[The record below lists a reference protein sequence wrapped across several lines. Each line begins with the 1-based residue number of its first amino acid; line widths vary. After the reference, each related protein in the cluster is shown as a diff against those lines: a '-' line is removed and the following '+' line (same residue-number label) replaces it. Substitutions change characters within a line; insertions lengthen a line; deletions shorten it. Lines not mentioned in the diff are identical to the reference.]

1 MADKTLNKEA
11 THLDETTWGHRWG
24 YRDTR
29 FVVNSDGSVK
39 VTGARYAVSGY
50 DMPGFIP
57 FLEEVLDIKFDLA
70 DVKPERA
77 DKPVPPPIVNR
88 EFVNAL
94 AAALPAGRTSDDA
107 RERLLHSHGQT
118 TVDEIYQVL
127 YTHLDRVVDLVVYPQ
142 THEEAADLVRLAA
155 VWDVCL
161 VPYGGGTSVSAA
173 LKLPADET
181 RMIVSVDMRRMDAIE
196 WIDRENMRA
205 CVQAGITGAHLE
217 ARLAEV
223 GLTCGHEPDS
233 MELSTLGGWIA
244 TNASGM
250 KKNRYGNI
258 EDIVENVTLVTPEGV
273 IEQLTNMPRV
283 SMGIEPQWLAFGS
296 EGNLGLITRA
306 VIRVHDL
313 PAVKEYGSYVFPD
326 FTTGTA
332 FLYDLERAGALPASI
347 RLVDNV
353 QFRFGQA
360 LKGWPTAQ
368 EKLMSRVQQTFLE
381 SIKGFDLRQISA
393 ATVVMEGSAAE
404 VAYQKAEIRRVAAA
418 HGGVS
423 GGAHN
428 GQRGYMLTYA
438 IAYIRDFLTDY
449 HIIGETYETTVPWS
463 RIHEVIAA
471 VEQRSREMHREF
483 GLPGQ
488 SYVSPRIT
496 QLYHTGVCIYFTHG
510 FSARGVEHPDRA
522 FAAIEHAMRETIMA
536 HGGSISHHHGVGK
549 LRRDFIPQT
558 LTPAAMELLREVKD
572 AADPTNVFGIGN
584 NIFAM
589 GERETTDFTDDTD

>member
-1 MADKTLNKEA
+1 MADKSLNKSA
-11 THLDETTWGHRWG
+11 NLDETTWGHRWG

-29 FVVNSDGSVK
+29 FVVNPDGTVK
-39 VTGARYAVSGY
+39 VTGDRYAVSGY
-50 DMPGFIP
+50 DMPGFFP
-57 FLEEVLDIKFDLA
+57 FLEETLAIKLDLSDI
-70 DVKPERA
+70 KPERA
-77 DKPVPPPIVNR
+77 DKPVPAPNVNDA
-88 EFVNAL
+88 FAAAV
-94 AAALPAGRTSDDA
+94 AAALPADRISDDP

-127 YTHLDRVVDLVVYPQ
+127 YTHLKRVVDLVVWPE
-142 THEEAADLVRLAA
+142 THDEAAALVRLAA
-155 VWDVCL
+155 EHDVCL

-173 LKLPADET
+173 LKLPKNET

-205 CVQAGITGAHLE
+205 CVQAGITGSHLE
-217 ARLAEV
+217 ERLAEQ
-223 GLTCGHEPDS
+223 GFTCGHEPDS
-233 MELSTLGGWIA
+233 VELSTLGGWIA

-258 EDIVENVTLVTPEGV
+258 EDIVENVTMVTPEGI
-273 IEQLTNMPRV
+273 IEHLTAMPRV
-283 SMGIEPQWLAFGS
+283 SMGVEPRHFAFGS

-306 VIRVHDL
+306 VIRIHAL
-313 PAVKEYGSYVFPD
+313 PEVKEYGSYVFRD
-326 FTTGTA
+326 FKTGTA
-332 FLYDLERAGALPASI
+332 FMYDLMRAGVLPASI

-360 LKGWPTAQ
+360 LKARPTGQ
-368 EKLMSRVQQTFLE
+368 EKLMSRIQQTFLE
-381 SIKGFDLRQISA
+381 SVKGFDLRQMSA

-404 VAYQKAEIRRVAAA
+404 VEFQKSEIKRIAAL

-463 RIHEVIAA
+463 QIHEVIEA
-471 VEQRSREMHREF
+471 VEKRSTEMHREF
-483 GLPGQ
+483 GLPGR

-510 FSARGVEHPDRA
+510 FSARGVENPDRV
-522 FAAIEHAMRETIMA
+522 FAAIEHEMRETIMA

-549 LRRDFIPQT
+549 LRRDFVSQT
-558 LTPAAMELLREVKD
+558 LTPTAIEVLREMKT
-572 AADPTNVFGIGN
+572 ASDPTNVFGIAN
-584 NIFAM
+584 NIFAL
-589 GERETTDFTDDTD
+589 EE

>member
-1 MADKTLNKEA
+1 MADKTLNKTA
-11 THLDETTWGHRWG
+11 STDETTWGHRWG
-24 YRDTR
+24 YRDTH
-29 FVVNSDGSVK
+29 FVVNPDGSVK
-39 VTGARYAVSGY
+39 VTGDRYAVSGY

-57 FLEEVLDIKFDLA
+57 FLEETLDIKLDLN
-70 DVKPERA
+70 DIKPERA
-77 DKPVPPPIVNR
+77 DKPVPPPVVNAA
-88 EFVNAL
+88 FVSAL
-94 AAALPAGRTSDDA
+94 AAALPAGRTSDDP
-107 RERLLHSHGQT
+107 RERLIHSHGQT

-127 YTHLDRVVDLVVYPQ
+127 YAHLDRVVDLIVYPE
-142 THEEAADLVRLAA
+142 THEEASAVVALAA
-155 VWDVCL
+155 THDVCL
-161 VPYGGGTSVSAA
+161 VPFGGGTSVSAA
-173 LKLPADET
+173 LKLPPGET

-205 CVQAGITGAHLE
+205 CVQAGITGKHLE
-217 ARLAEV
+217 ERLAAE

-233 MELSTLGGWIA
+233 VELSTLGGWIA

-258 EDIVENVTLVTPEGV
+258 EDIVENVTMVTPEGV
-273 IEQLTNMPRV
+273 IEHLADMPRV
-283 SMGIEPQWLAFGS
+283 SMGVEPRRLAFGS

-306 VIRVHDL
+306 VIRVHKL
-313 PAVKEYGSYVFPD
+313 PEMKEYGSYVFRD
-326 FTTGTA
+326 FKTGTA
-332 FLYDLERAGALPASI
+332 FLYDLMQTGVLPASI

-360 LKGWPTAQ
+360 LKARPTGQ

-381 SIKGFDLRQISA
+381 SVKGFDLRQMSA

-404 VAYQKAEIRRVAAA
+404 VEFQKAEIKRVAAR

-423 GGAHN
+423 GGSHN
-428 GQRGYMLTYA
+428 GRRGYMLTYA

-463 RIHEVIAA
+463 RVHEVIEA
-471 VEQRSREMHREF
+471 VEKRSIEMHREF
-483 GLPGQ
+483 GLPGR

-510 FSARGVEHPDRA
+510 FSTRGVADPDRA
-522 FAAIEHAMRETIMA
+522 FAAIEHEMRETIMA

-549 LRRDFIPQT
+549 LRRDFVPRT
-558 LTPAAMELLREVKD
+558 MTPAAIEMLREMKT
-572 AADPTNVFGIGN
+572 AADPTNVFGIAN
-584 NIFAM
+584 NVFA
-589 GERETTDFTDDTD
+589 E

>member
-1 MADKTLNKEA
+1 MADKSLNKSA
-11 THLDETTWGHRWG
+11 DLDETTWGHRWG

-29 FVVNSDGSVK
+29 FVVNPDGSVK
-39 VTGARYAVSGY
+39 VTGDRYAVSGY

-57 FLEEVLDIKFDLA
+57 FLEETLNIKLDLA
-70 DVKPERA
+70 DIKPERA
-77 DKPVPPPIVNR
+77 DKPVPDPLVNAA
-88 EFVNAL
+88 FVAAL
-94 AAALPAGRTSDDA
+94 AAALPADRTSDDP

-127 YTHLDRVVDLVVYPQ
+127 YTHLNRVVDLVVWPQ
-142 THEEAADLVRLAA
+142 THDEAAALVRLAA
-155 VWDVCL
+155 EHDVCL

-205 CVQAGITGAHLE
+205 CVQAGITGSHLE
-217 ARLAEV
+217 ARLAEQ

-233 MELSTLGGWIA
+233 VELSTLGGWIA

-258 EDIVENVTLVTPEGV
+258 EDIVENVTMVTPAGV
-273 IEQLTNMPRV
+273 IEHLVNMPRV
-283 SMGIEPQWLAFGS
+283 SMGVEPRHLAFGS

-306 VIRVHDL
+306 VIRIHEL
-313 PAVKEYGSYVFPD
+313 PEVKEYGSYVFRD
-326 FTTGTA
+326 FETGTA
-332 FLYDLERAGALPASI
+332 FLYDLSRAGALPASI

-360 LKGWPTAQ
+360 LKARPTGQ
-368 EKLMSRVQQTFLE
+368 EKLMSRVQQTVLE
-381 SIKGFDLRQISA
+381 SIKGFDLRKMSA

-404 VAYQKAEIRRVAAA
+404 VEYQKGEIKRIAAQ
-418 HGGVS
+418 HGGIS

-463 RIHEVIAA
+463 KIHEVIAA
-471 VEQRSREMHREF
+471 VEKRSTEMHREF
-483 GLPGQ
+483 GLPGK

-510 FSARGVEHPDRA
+510 FSARGVENPDRV

-549 LRRDFIPQT
+549 LRRDFIGQT
-558 LTPAAMELLREVKD
+558 LTPAAIDVLRDMKT
-572 AADPTNVFGIGN
+572 AADPANVFGIAN
-584 NIFAM
+584 NVFAM
-589 GERETTDFTDDTD
+589 EEG

>member
-1 MADKTLNKEA
+1 MADKTLNKA
-11 THLDETTWGHRWG
+11 ANLDEATWGHRWG
-24 YRDTR
+24 YLDTR
-29 FVVNSDGSVK
+29 FVVNPDGSVK
-39 VTGARYAVSGY
+39 VTGDRYAVSGY

-57 FLEEVLDIKFDLA
+57 FLEDTLAIKLDFT
-70 DVKPERA
+70 DVKPERS
-77 DKPVPPPIVNR
+77 DKPVPDPIVNPA
-88 EFVNAL
+88 FVAAL
-94 AAALPAGRTSDDA
+94 AAALPDGRASDDR

-127 YTHLDRVVDLVVYPQ
+127 YTHLNRVVDLIVYPQ
-142 THEEAADLVRLAA
+142 THEEAAALVALAGEH
-155 VWDVCL
+155 DVCL

-173 LKLPADET
+173 LKLPANET

-205 CVQAGITGAHLE
+205 CVQAGITGSHLE
-217 ARLAEV
+217 ERLAAE
-223 GLTCGHEPDS
+223 GFTCGHEPDS
-233 MELSTLGGWIA
+233 VELSTLGGWIA

-258 EDIVENVTLVTPEGV
+258 EDIVENVTMVTPEGV
-273 IEQLTNMPRV
+273 VEHLTNMPRV
-283 SMGIEPQWLAFGS
+283 SMGIEPRQLAFGS

-306 VIRVHDL
+306 VIRIHHL
-313 PAVKEYGSYVFPD
+313 PEVKQYGSYVFAD
-326 FTTGTA
+326 FKTGTA
-332 FLYDLERAGALPASI
+332 FLYDLSQAGVLPASI

-360 LKGWPTAQ
+360 LKGRPTSR
-368 EKLMSRVQQTFLE
+368 EKMMSRVQQFVLE
-381 SIKGFDLRQISA
+381 SVKGFDLRQISA

-404 VAYQKAEIRRVAAA
+404 VAYQQQEIKRIAAR
-418 HGGVS
+418 HGGIS
-423 GGAHN
+423 GGSHN

-471 VEQRSREMHREF
+471 VEERSTAMHREF
-483 GLPGQ
+483 GLPGR

-510 FSARGVEHPDRA
+510 FSARGVANPDRV

-558 LTPAAMELLREVKD
+558 LTPAAVELLREVKA
-572 AADPTNVFGIGN
+572 AADPHNVFGIAN

-589 GERETTDFTDDTD
+589 EE

>member
-1 MADKTLNKEA
+1 MADKTLNKTA
-11 THLDETTWGHRWG
+11 STDETTWGHRWG
-24 YRDTR
+24 YRDTH
-29 FVVNSDGSVK
+29 FVVNPDGSVK
-39 VTGARYAVSGY
+39 VTGDRYAVSGY

-57 FLEEVLDIKFDLA
+57 FLEETLDIKLDLN
-70 DVKPERA
+70 DIKPERA
-77 DKPVPPPIVNR
+77 DKPVPPPVVNAA
-88 EFVNAL
+88 FVSAL
-94 AAALPAGRTSDDA
+94 AAALPAGRTSDDP
-107 RERLLHSHGQT
+107 RERLIHSHGQT

-127 YTHLDRVVDLVVYPQ
+127 YAHLDRVVDLIVYPE
-142 THEEAADLVRLAA
+142 THEEAAAVVALAA
-155 VWDVCL
+155 THDVCL
-161 VPYGGGTSVSAA
+161 VPFGGGTSVSAA
-173 LKLPADET
+173 LKLPPGET

-205 CVQAGITGAHLE
+205 CVQAGITGKHLE
-217 ARLAEV
+217 ERLAAE

-233 MELSTLGGWIA
+233 VELSTLGGWIA

-258 EDIVENVTLVTPEGV
+258 EDIVENVTMVTPEGV
-273 IEQLTNMPRV
+273 IEHLADMPRV
-283 SMGIEPQWLAFGS
+283 SMGVEPRRLAFGS

-306 VIRVHDL
+306 VIRVHKL
-313 PAVKEYGSYVFPD
+313 PEVKEYGSYVFRD
-326 FTTGTA
+326 FKAGTA
-332 FLYDLERAGALPASI
+332 FLYDLMQTGVLPASI

-360 LKGWPTAQ
+360 LKARPTGQ

-381 SIKGFDLRQISA
+381 SVKGFDLRQMSA

-404 VAYQKAEIRRVAAA
+404 VEFQKAEIKRVAAR

-423 GGAHN
+423 GGSHN
-428 GQRGYMLTYA
+428 GRRGYMLTYA

-463 RIHEVIAA
+463 RVHEVIEA
-471 VEQRSREMHREF
+471 VEKRSIEMHREF
-483 GLPGQ
+483 GLPGR

-510 FSARGVEHPDRA
+510 FSTRGVANPDRA
-522 FAAIEHAMRETIMA
+522 FAAIEHEMRETIMA

-549 LRRDFIPQT
+549 LRRDFVPRT
-558 LTPAAMELLREVKD
+558 MTPAAIEMLREMKT
-572 AADPTNVFGIGN
+572 AADPTNVFGIAN
-584 NIFAM
+584 NVFA
-589 GERETTDFTDDTD
+589 E

>member
-1 MADKTLNKEA
+1 MADKTLDRGA
-11 THLDETTWGHRWG
+11 DGLDETTWGHRWG

-29 FVVNSDGSVK
+29 FMVNPDGTVR
-39 VTGARYAVSGY
+39 VTGSRYAVSGY

-57 FLEEVLDIKFDLA
+57 FLEETLDIKL
-70 DVKPERA
+70 DVSDIKPERA
-77 DKPVPPPIVNR
+77 DKPVPEPILNR
-88 EFVNAL
+88 GFCDAL
-94 AAALPAGRTSDDA
+94 GTALPPGRTSGDP

-118 TVDEIYQVL
+118 TVDELYQVL
-127 YTHLDRVVDLVVYPQ
+127 YTHLDRVVDLVVYPES
-142 THEEAADLVRLAA
+142 HDEAAALVRLAA
-155 VWDVCL
+155 EHDVCL

-173 LKLPADET
+173 LKLPAHER

-205 CVQAGITGAHLE
+205 SVQAGITGKHLE
-217 ARLAEV
+217 ERLAAE
-223 GLTCGHEPDS
+223 GFTCGHEPDS
-233 MELSTLGGWIA
+233 VELSTLGGWIA

-258 EDIVENVTLVTPEGV
+258 EGIVENVTMVTPRGV
-273 IEQLTNMPRV
+273 IEQLMDMPRV
-283 SMGIEPQWLAFGS
+283 SMGVEPRQLAFGS

-306 VIRVHDL
+306 VIRIHRL
-313 PAVKEYGSYVFPD
+313 PDVKQYGSYVFPT
-326 FTTGTA
+326 FQAGTG
-332 FLYDLERAGALPASI
+332 FLYDLMRSGALPASI
-347 RLVDNV
+347 RLMDNV

-360 LKGWPTAQ
+360 LKARPSSRD
-368 EKLMSRVQQTFLE
+368 KLVSRVQQAFLMN
-381 SIKGFDLRQISA
+381 IKGFDPRQLAA
-393 ATVVMEGSAAE
+393 ATIVMEGSAEE
-404 VAYQKAEIRRVAAA
+404 VAFQEAQIKRIAAR

-423 GGAHN
+423 GGSHN
-428 GQRGYMLTYA
+428 GRRGYMLTYA

-471 VEQRSREMHREF
+471 VDARAREMHEAF
-483 GLPGQ
+483 GLPGK

-510 FSARGVEHPDRA
+510 FSGQGVENPDQV
-522 FAAIEHAMRETIMA
+522 FAEIEHAMRETIMA

-558 LTPAAMELLREVKD
+558 LTPASVELLREMKE
-572 AADPTNVFGIGN
+572 AADPTNVFGIAN
-584 NIFAM
+584 NIFAI
-589 GERETTDFTDDTD
+589 EE

>member
-1 MADKTLNKEA
+1 MADKTLNKSA
-11 THLDETTWGHRWG
+11 SLDEATWGHRWG
-24 YRDTR
+24 YRDTH
-29 FVVNSDGSVK
+29 FVVNSDGSVR
-39 VTGARYAVSGY
+39 VTGDRYAVSGY

-57 FLEEVLDIKFDLA
+57 FLEETLAIKFDLT

-77 DKPVPPPIVNR
+77 DKPVPPPVVNAA
-88 EFVNAL
+88 FTAAL
-94 AAALPAGRTSDDA
+94 AAALPADRRSDDP

-127 YTHLDRVVDLVVYPQ
+127 YTHLDRVVDLVVWPE
-142 THEEAADLVRLAA
+142 THEEAAALVRLAA
-155 VWDVCL
+155 EHDICL

-173 LKLPADET
+173 LKLPAGET
-181 RMIVSVDMRRMDAIE
+181 RLIVSIDMRRMDAIE

-205 CVQAGITGAHLE
+205 CVQAGITGKHLE
-217 ARLAEV
+217 ERLAEQ

-233 MELSTLGGWIA
+233 IELSTLGGWIA

-258 EDIVENVTLVTPEGV
+258 EDVVENVTLVTPEGV
-273 IEQLTNMPRV
+273 VENLSNMPRV
-283 SMGIEPQWLAFGS
+283 SMGVEPVRLAFGS

-306 VIRVHDL
+306 VIRIHAL
-313 PAVKEYGSYVFPD
+313 PEVKEYGSWVFRD
-326 FTTGTA
+326 FKTGTA
-332 FLYDLERAGALPASI
+332 FLYDLARTGALPASI

-360 LKGWPTAQ
+360 LKARPTGR
-368 EKLMSRVQQTFLE
+368 EKLMSRVQQTFLG
-381 SIKGFDLRQISA
+381 SIKGFDLRQMSA

-404 VAYQKAEIRRVAAA
+404 VEYQKAEIKRVATR

-423 GGAHN
+423 GGSHN

-449 HIIGETYETTVPWS
+449 HIIGETYETTVPWD
-463 RIHEVIAA
+463 RIDDVITA
-471 VEQRSREMHREF
+471 VEKRATEMHREF
-483 GLPGQ
+483 GLPGK

-510 FSARGVEHPDRA
+510 FSARGVETPDRA

-536 HGGSISHHHGVGK
+536 NGGSISHHHGVGK

-558 LTPAAMELLREVKD
+558 LTPAAVDLLRDVKA
-572 AADPTNVFGIGN
+572 AADPGNVFGIAN
-584 NIFAM
+584 NIFAL
-589 GERETTDFTDDTD
+589 EKES

>member
-1 MADKTLNKEA
+1 MADKSLNRA
-11 THLDETTWGHRWG
+11 ANLDESTWGHRWG

-29 FVVNSDGSVK
+29 FVVNPDGSVR
-39 VTGARYAVSGY
+39 VTGDRYAVSGY

-57 FLEEVLDIKFDLA
+57 FLEETLDIKLDLT

-77 DKPVPPPIVNR
+77 DKPVPSP
-88 EFVNAL
+88 FVNGAFVAAL
-94 AAALPAGRTSDDA
+94 AAALPADRISDDP

-127 YTHLDRVVDLVVYPQ
+127 YTQLDRVVDLVVWPE
-142 THEEAADLVRLAA
+142 THDEAAALVRLAA
-155 VWDVCL
+155 EHNVCL

-173 LKLPADET
+173 LKLPKDEK

-217 ARLAEV
+217 ARLAEQ

-233 MELSTLGGWIA
+233 VELSTLGGWIA

-258 EDIVENVTLVTPEGV
+258 EDIVENVTLVTPEGI
-273 IEQLTNMPRV
+273 IEHLTNMPRV
-283 SMGIEPQWLAFGS
+283 SMGVEPVRLAFGS

-306 VIRVHDL
+306 VIRVHAL
-313 PAVKEYGSYVFPD
+313 PEVKEYGSYVFRD
-326 FTTGTA
+326 FKTGTA
-332 FLYDLERAGALPASI
+332 FLYDLMRAGVLPASI

-360 LKGWPTAQ
+360 LKARPTGREQ
-368 EKLMSRVQQTFLE
+368 LMSRVQQTFLE
-381 SIKGFDLRQISA
+381 SVKGFDLRQMSA

-404 VAYQKAEIRRVAAA
+404 VEYQKNEIKRIAAA

-463 RIHEVIAA
+463 KIHEVIEA
-471 VEQRSREMHREF
+471 VEKRSTEMHREF
-483 GLPGQ
+483 GLPGK

-510 FSARGVEHPDRA
+510 FSARGVERPDRA

-549 LRRDFIPQT
+549 LRRDFVSQT
-558 LTPAAMELLREVKD
+558 LPPAAVELLREVKA
-572 AADPTNVFGIGN
+572 AADPTNVFGIAN
-584 NIFAM
+584 NVFAP
-589 GERETTDFTDDTD
+589 EAEN

>member
-1 MADKTLNKEA
+1 MADKTLNKTA
-11 THLDETTWGHRWG
+11 STDETTWGHRWG
-24 YRDTR
+24 YRDTH
-29 FVVNSDGSVK
+29 FVVNPDGSVK
-39 VTGARYAVSGY
+39 VTGDRYAVSGY

-57 FLEEVLDIKFDLA
+57 FLEETLDIKLDLN
-70 DVKPERA
+70 DIKPERA
-77 DKPVPPPIVNR
+77 DKPVPPPVVNAA
-88 EFVNAL
+88 FVSAL
-94 AAALPAGRTSDDA
+94 AAALPAGRTSDDP
-107 RERLLHSHGQT
+107 RERLIHSHGQT

-127 YTHLDRVVDLVVYPQ
+127 YAHLDRVVDLIVYPE
-142 THEEAADLVRLAA
+142 THEEAAAVVALAA
-155 VWDVCL
+155 THDVCL
-161 VPYGGGTSVSAA
+161 VPFGGGTSVSAA
-173 LKLPADET
+173 LKLPPGET

-205 CVQAGITGAHLE
+205 CVQAGITGKHLE
-217 ARLAEV
+217 ERLAAE

-233 MELSTLGGWIA
+233 VELSTLGGWIA

-258 EDIVENVTLVTPEGV
+258 EDIVENVTMVTSEGV
-273 IEQLTNMPRV
+273 IEHLADMPRV
-283 SMGIEPQWLAFGS
+283 SMGVEPRRLAFGS

-306 VIRVHDL
+306 VIRVHKL
-313 PAVKEYGSYVFPD
+313 PEVKEYGSYVFRD
-326 FTTGTA
+326 FKTGTA
-332 FLYDLERAGALPASI
+332 FLYDLMQTGVLPASI

-360 LKGWPTAQ
+360 LKARPTGQ

-381 SIKGFDLRQISA
+381 SVKGFDLRQMSA

-404 VAYQKAEIRRVAAA
+404 VEFQKAEIKRVAAR

-423 GGAHN
+423 GGSHN
-428 GQRGYMLTYA
+428 GRRGYMLTYA

-463 RIHEVIAA
+463 RVHEVIEA
-471 VEQRSREMHREF
+471 VEKRSIEMHREF
-483 GLPGQ
+483 GLPGR

-510 FSARGVEHPDRA
+510 FSTRGVADPDRA
-522 FAAIEHAMRETIMA
+522 FAAIEHEMRETIMA

-549 LRRDFIPQT
+549 LRRDFVPRT
-558 LTPAAMELLREVKD
+558 MTPAAIEMLREMKT
-572 AADPTNVFGIGN
+572 AADPTNVFGIAN
-584 NIFAM
+584 NVFA
-589 GERETTDFTDDTD
+589 E

>member
-1 MADKTLNKEA
+1 MADKSLNRA
-11 THLDETTWGHRWG
+11 ADLDETTWGHRWG

-29 FVVNSDGSVK
+29 FVVNPDGSVR
-39 VTGARYAVSGY
+39 VTGDRYAVSGY

-57 FLEEVLDIKFDLA
+57 FLEETLDIKIDLV

-77 DKPVPPPIVNR
+77 DKPVPSPVTNAA
-88 EFVNAL
+88 FAAAL
-94 AAALPAGRTSDDA
+94 AAALPADRATDDP

-127 YTHLDRVVDLVVYPQ
+127 YTHLDRVVDLVVWPE
-142 THEEAADLVRLAA
+142 THEEAATLVRLAA
-155 VWDVCL
+155 EHDVCL

-173 LKLPADET
+173 LKLPRDEK

-217 ARLAEV
+217 ARLAEQ

-233 MELSTLGGWIA
+233 VELSTLGGWIA

-258 EDIVENVTLVTPEGV
+258 EDIVENVTLVTPEGI
-273 IEQLTNMPRV
+273 IEHLTNMPRV
-283 SMGIEPQWLAFGS
+283 SMGVEPVRLAFGS

-306 VIRVHDL
+306 VIRIHEL
-313 PAVKEYGSYVFPD
+313 PEVKEYGSYVFRD
-326 FTTGTA
+326 FKTGTA
-332 FLYDLERAGALPASI
+332 FLYDLMRAGVLPASI

-360 LKGWPTAQ
+360 LKARPTGR

-381 SIKGFDLRQISA
+381 SVKGFDLRQMSA

-404 VAYQKAEIRRVAAA
+404 VEYQKSEIKRIAAA

-463 RIHEVIAA
+463 KIHEVIEA
-471 VEQRSREMHREF
+471 VEKRSTEMHREF
-483 GLPGQ
+483 GLPGK

-510 FSARGVEHPDRA
+510 FSARGVERPDRA

-549 LRRDFIPQT
+549 LRRDFVPQT
-558 LTPAAMELLREVKD
+558 LTPAAVDLLREVKA
-572 AADPTNVFGIGN
+572 AADPTNVFGIAN
-584 NIFAM
+584 NVFAV
-589 GERETTDFTDDTD
+589 EAEN

>member
-1 MADKTLNKEA
+1 MADKTLNKSA
-11 THLDETTWGHRWG
+11 SLDEATWGHRWG
-24 YRDTR
+24 YRDTH
-29 FVVNSDGSVK
+29 FVVNSDGSVR
-39 VTGARYAVSGY
+39 VTGDRYAVSGY

-57 FLEEVLDIKFDLA
+57 FLEETLAIKFDLT

-77 DKPVPPPIVNR
+77 DKPVPPPVVNAA
-88 EFVNAL
+88 FTAAL
-94 AAALPAGRTSDDA
+94 AAALPADRRSDDP

-127 YTHLDRVVDLVVYPQ
+127 YTHLDRVVDLVVWPE
-142 THEEAADLVRLAA
+142 THEEAAALVRLAA
-155 VWDVCL
+155 EHDICL

-173 LKLPADET
+173 LKLPAGET
-181 RMIVSVDMRRMDAIE
+181 RLIVSIDMRRMDAIE

-205 CVQAGITGAHLE
+205 CVQAGITGKHLE
-217 ARLAEV
+217 ERLAEQ

-233 MELSTLGGWIA
+233 IELSTLGGWIA

-258 EDIVENVTLVTPEGV
+258 EDVVENVTLVTSEGV
-273 IEQLTNMPRV
+273 VENLSNMPRV
-283 SMGIEPQWLAFGS
+283 SMGVEPVRLAFGS

-306 VIRVHDL
+306 VIRIHAL
-313 PAVKEYGSYVFPD
+313 PEVKEYGSWVFRD
-326 FTTGTA
+326 FKTGTA
-332 FLYDLERAGALPASI
+332 FLYDLARTGALPASI

-360 LKGWPTAQ
+360 LKARPTGR
-368 EKLMSRVQQTFLE
+368 EKLMSRVQQTFLG
-381 SIKGFDLRQISA
+381 SIKGFDLRQMSA

-404 VAYQKAEIRRVAAA
+404 VEYQKAEIKRVATR

-423 GGAHN
+423 GGSHN

-449 HIIGETYETTVPWS
+449 HIIGETYETTVPWD
-463 RIHEVIAA
+463 RIDDVITA
-471 VEQRSREMHREF
+471 VEKRATEMHREF
-483 GLPGQ
+483 GLPGK

-510 FSARGVEHPDRA
+510 FSARGVENPDRA
-522 FAAIEHAMRETIMA
+522 FAAIERAMRETIMA
-536 HGGSISHHHGVGK
+536 NGGSISHHHGVGK

-558 LTPAAMELLREVKD
+558 LTPAAVDLLRDVKA
-572 AADPTNVFGIGN
+572 AADPGNVFGIAN
-584 NIFAM
+584 NIFAL
-589 GERETTDFTDDTD
+589 EKES

>member
-1 MADKTLNKEA
+1 MADKSLNRA
-11 THLDETTWGHRWG
+11 ADLDETTWGHRWG

-29 FVVNSDGSVK
+29 FVVNPDGSVR
-39 VTGARYAVSGY
+39 VTGDRYAVSGY

-57 FLEEVLDIKFDLA
+57 FLEETLDIKIDLV

-77 DKPVPPPIVNR
+77 DKPVPSPVVNAA
-88 EFVNAL
+88 FAAAL
-94 AAALPAGRTSDDA
+94 AAALPADRATDDP

-127 YTHLDRVVDLVVYPQ
+127 YTHLDRVVDLVVWPE
-142 THEEAADLVRLAA
+142 THDEAATLVRLAA
-155 VWDVCL
+155 EHDVCL

-173 LKLPADET
+173 LKLPRDEK

-217 ARLAEV
+217 ARLAEQ

-233 MELSTLGGWIA
+233 VELSTLGGWIA

-273 IEQLTNMPRV
+273 IEHLVNMPRV
-283 SMGIEPQWLAFGS
+283 SMGVEPVRLAFGS

-306 VIRVHDL
+306 VIRIHEL
-313 PAVKEYGSYVFPD
+313 PEVKEYGSYVFRD
-326 FTTGTA
+326 FKTGTA
-332 FLYDLERAGALPASI
+332 FLYDLMRAGVLPASI

-360 LKGWPTAQ
+360 LKARPTGR

-381 SIKGFDLRQISA
+381 SVKGFDLRQMSA

-404 VAYQKAEIRRVAAA
+404 VEYQKSEIKRIAAA

-463 RIHEVIAA
+463 KIHEVIEA
-471 VEQRSREMHREF
+471 VEKRSTEMHREF
-483 GLPGQ
+483 GLPGK

-510 FSARGVEHPDRA
+510 FSARGVERPDRA

-549 LRRDFIPQT
+549 LRRDFVPQT
-558 LTPAAMELLREVKD
+558 LTPAAVDLLREVKA
-572 AADPTNVFGIGN
+572 AADPTNVFGIAN
-584 NIFAM
+584 NVFAV
-589 GERETTDFTDDTD
+589 EAEN

>member
-1 MADKTLNKEA
+1 MADKSLNKSA
-11 THLDETTWGHRWG
+11 NLDETTWGHRWG

-29 FVVNSDGSVK
+29 FMVNPDGSVK
-39 VTGARYAVSGY
+39 VTGDRYAVSGY

-57 FLEEVLDIKFDLA
+57 FLEDTLDIKLDLA

-77 DKPVPPPIVNR
+77 DKPVPPPNVNAA
-88 EFVNAL
+88 FAAAL
-94 AAALPAGRTSDDA
+94 AAALPADRASDDP

-127 YTHLDRVVDLVVYPQ
+127 YTNLHRVVDLVVYPQ
-142 THEEAADLVRLAA
+142 SHEEAAALVRLAA
-155 VWDVCL
+155 EHDVCL

-173 LKLPADET
+173 LKLPKNEK

-205 CVQAGITGAHLE
+205 GVQAGITGSHLE
-217 ARLAEV
+217 ARLAEQ

-233 MELSTLGGWIA
+233 VELSTLGGWIA

-258 EDIVENVTLVTPEGV
+258 EDIVENVTMVTPEGV
-273 IEQLTNMPRV
+273 VEHLTNMPRV
-283 SMGIEPQWLAFGS
+283 SMGVEPRHLAFGS

-306 VIRVHDL
+306 VIRIHAL
-313 PAVKEYGSYVFPD
+313 PEVKEYGSYVFRD
-326 FTTGTA
+326 FKTGTA
-332 FLYDLERAGALPASI
+332 FLYDLMRAGVLPASI

-360 LKGWPTAQ
+360 LKARPTGQ

-381 SIKGFDLRQISA
+381 SVKGFDLRRMSA
-393 ATVVMEGSAAE
+393 ATIVMEGTAAE
-404 VAYQKAEIRRVAAA
+404 VAFQKEQLKAIAAK

-463 RIHEVIAA
+463 QIHEVIEA
-471 VEQRSREMHREF
+471 VEKRSTEMHREF
-483 GLPGQ
+483 GLPGK

-510 FSARGVEHPDRA
+510 FSARGVANPDRV
-522 FAAIEHAMRETIMA
+522 FAAIEHEMRETIMA

-549 LRRDFIPQT
+549 LRRDFVEQT
-558 LTPAAMELLREVKD
+558 LTPTAIEMLREVKA
-572 AADPTNVFGIGN
+572 AADPTNVFGIAN
-584 NIFAM
+584 NVFAL
-589 GERETTDFTDDTD
+589 EEE